1 MLHDPIALWVVGAA
15 VHPAATTTAATPDE
29 LLNRPLALVVA
40 LALVG
45 VLPFLFMTLTSF
57 VKISTVLHIA
67 RSAIGAPE
75 VPSSTVVI
83 ALAGA
88 LTLLAMA
95 PVGTRIADRVTP
107 LLEPHAGE
115 TTAAWVHEVVTAVR
129 EPLRG
134 FLAVNASPRQKARF
148 FELAKR
154 ARGVAGK
161 DSVTKDDLAVV
172 IPAFLVTEL
181 MEAFALGFAIYLP
194 FLVVDLVV
202 ANVLV
207 ALGMQALAPTQVS
220 LPFKLLL
227 FVAAD
232 GWGLLSQALVS
243 GYASG

>member
-1 MLHDPIALWVVGAA
+1 M
-15 VHPAATTTAATPDE
+15 TANGVSPDD

-45 VLPFLFMTLTSF
+45 LLPFLFMALTSF

-75 VPSSTVVI
+75 VPSSTVVV

-95 PVGTRIADRVTP
+95 PVGNKIADRLTP
-107 LLEPHAGE
+107 LLEPHR
-115 TTAAWVHEVVTAVR
+115 TANAATWVREVVDAVR
-129 EPLRG
+129 EPLET
-134 FLAVNASPRQKARF
+134 FLEKNASKRQLDRF
-148 FELAKR
+148 YELSRKTRSGADR
-154 ARGVAGK
+154 
-161 DSVTKDDLAVV
+161 DSVTRSDLGVV
-172 IPAFLVTEL
+172 VPAFLVTEL
-181 MEAFALGFAIYLP
+181 VEAFALGFAIYLP

-202 ANVLV
+202 ANVLI
-207 ALGMQALAPTQVS
+207 ALGMQSLNPTQVS

-232 GWGLLSQALVS
+232 GWSLLAQALVT
-243 GYASG
+243 GYSN

>member
-1 MLHDPIALWVVGAA
+1 MTALRLLAVAA
-15 VHPAATTTAATPDE
+15 PAQGDE
-29 LLNRPLALVVA
+29 LLNRPLSLVVA
-40 LALVG
+40 LSLVG
-45 VLPFLFMTLTSF
+45 LLPFLFMTLTSF

-95 PVGTRIADRVTP
+95 PVGDRIADRVMP

-115 TTAAWVHEVVTAVR
+115 STTEWVRSVVVAVR

-134 FLAVNASPRQKARF
+134 FLSANASDKEKKRFYELSRKAHS
-148 FELAKR
+148 EAER
-154 ARGVAGK
+154 ATVTAG
-161 DSVTKDDLAVV
+161 DLAVV
-172 IPAFLVTEL
+172 VPAFLVTEL
-181 MEAFALGFAIYLP
+181 VEAFMLGFAIFLP

-202 ANVLV
+202 ANVLI
-207 ALGMQALAPTQVS
+207 ALGMTGLSPTQVS

-232 GWGLLSQALVS
+232 GWGLLAQALVT
-243 GYASG
+243 GYRNG